1 MIGENRHIERARL
14 LLQQGRIKD
23 AEKEISYA
31 LQEDPNDDEA
41 MLVLAECKV
50 DTKQYSDAIAL
61 LNQSI
66 HIDPYND
73 RPFYLLGFA
82 YYQQDNFKDAII
94 NLNQAIS
101 LNPYHAAYFGLY
113 AYIFLEKRNFKAALE
128 KANEG
133 LAVNAEELTC
143 LNARSQA
150 LFRLKNNDEAYET
163 IKEALSIDPDNAFT
177 HTNYGWHF
185 LERGKHKQAR
195 EHFREALRIEPT
207 MGRARQ
213 GLKES
218 LKANVPP
225 YRWLLM
231 FSLWLSTK
239 SRAARFGIIIA
250 LWLGVRLA
258 TSASSSAGMQ
268 TLAYVLM
275 GLYLAF
281 VVFSWIGNSLA
292 NLYLSFHKEGKYAL
306 TQNEKFNSR
315 AVGAAIFGSIVLFV
329 LMLTSSSKEQQEGW
343 LIDAVI
349 VFSLAMP
356 LSQLEYPFSFQARKV
371 SSWFPALLIV
381 AGFAAFVSSF
391 VSADA
396 FSALSL
402 IYLVA
407 FVIFTWTGSFKSGK

>member
-1 MIGENRHIERARL
+1 MIGENRHVERARL
-14 LLQQGRIKD
+14 LLQQGRVKD
-23 AEKEISYA
+23 AEKEVGYA
-31 LQEDPNDDEA
+31 LQQDPNDDEA
-41 MLVLAECKV
+41 MLVLAECKI
-50 DTKQYSDAIAL
+50 DTRQYLEAVQLLKQSVY
-61 LNQSI
+61 
-66 HIDPYND
+66 IDPYSD

-82 YYQQDNFKDAII
+82 YYQQDNFKEAIA
-94 NLNQAIS
+94 NLDQAIR

-113 AYIFLEKRNFKAALE
+113 AYIYMEQRNFKVALE

-133 LAVNAEELTC
+133 LALDAEELTC

-185 LERGKHKQAR
+185 LEKGKHKQAR

-231 FSLWLSTK
+231 FSLWLSSK
-239 SRAARFGIIIA
+239 SKSARFGIIIA
-250 LWLGVRLA
+250 LWLGVKLA
-258 TSASSSAGMQ
+258 TTASTSVGMQ

-275 GLYLAF
+275 GVYLAF

-306 TQNEKFNSR
+306 TPSEKYNSWT
-315 AVGAAIFGSIVLFV
+315 VGAVILFSAVFFAISFG
-329 LMLTSSSKEQQEGW
+329 KP
-343 LIDAVI
+343 DALKDSLRLDAFI
-349 VFSLAMP
+349 LFSLAMP
-356 LSQLEYPFSFQARKV
+356 LSQLQYPPNFQSRKLNNWLPMLLVVIGTIALITSFI
-371 SSWFPALLIV
+371 SESI
-381 AGFAAFVSSF
+381 FVGI
-391 VSADA
+391 A
-396 FSALSL
+396 
-402 IYLVA
+402 ITYLVL
-407 FVIFTWTGSFKSGK
+407 FVLFTWLGSFSGTK